1 MSAADPAGH
10 LTRLRYDRFGRLTTL
25 INPNRE
31 SWRFEYDATGRLTGQ
46 RDYAGRLT
54 EYRHDALGQVT
65 EVIRHPLP
73 GSGEAPLVT
82 AFEYDVL
89 GRLTAR
95 ETAGHRTEYRHDTL
109 SLEIRRATRAE
120 WRNALLEEREPVWDA
135 VLIFTRN
142 AAGELVSEENHG
154 GKFEY
159 EYDALGNLSSTRF
172 PDGR

>member
-1 MSAADPAGH
+1 MVSAADPAGH
-10 LTRLRYDRFGRLTTL
+10 LTHLHYDRLGRLTTL

-31 SWRFEYDATGRLTGQ
+31 SWRFEYDATGRLT
-46 RDYAGRLT
+46 
-54 EYRHDALGQVT
+54 EYRHDAQGQVT

-95 ETAGHRTEYRHDTL
+95 ETADYRTEYRHDTL

-120 WRNALLEEREPVWDA
+120 WRSALLEEREPEWDA
-135 VLIFTRN
+135 CW
-142 AAGELVSEENHG
+142 
-154 GKFEY
+154 
-159 EYDALGNLSSTRF
+159 SSPAT
-172 PDGR
+172 PQASW

>member
-1 MSAADPAGH
+1 MVSAADPAGH
-10 LTRLRYDRFGRLTTL
+10 LTRLHYDRFGRLTTL

-95 ETAGHRTEYRHDTL
+95 ETADHRTEYRHDTL

-120 WRNALLEEREPVWDA
+120 WHR
-135 VLIFTRN
+135 
-142 AAGELVSEENHG
+142 AAGR
-154 GKFEY
+154 
-159 EYDALGNLSSTRF
+159 ARTRV
-172 PDGR
+172 GRCAHFHPQRGERAGERGEPRREV

>member
-1 MSAADPAGH
+1 M
-10 LTRLRYDRFGRLTTL
+10 
-25 INPNRE
+25 
-31 SWRFEYDATGRLTGQ
+31 
-46 RDYAGRLT
+46 
-54 EYRHDALGQVT
+54 T

-95 ETAGHRTEYRHDTL
+95 ETADHRTEYRHDTL

-120 WRNALLEEREPVWDA
+120 WRNALLEEREPAWDA

-142 AAGELVSEENHG
+142 AASGLVSEENHG

-159 EYDALGNLSSTRF
+159 EHDALGNLF
-172 PDGR
+172 